1 MPHKPLNQA
10 SKKSATPPSDWNNVN
25 QWYDELVGNAG
36 SSHHQKVIIPGVM
49 RLLNLAPPAR
59 VLDIAAGQGVLCR
72 ALSEQGLE
80 VTGVDL
86 APELIKAARQRCAS
100 ALEHHVLGDARKLGE
115 IAELANTSFDAA
127 ICVLAIQ
134 NMTPLS
140 PVWQGCRQM
149 LKPGGVLVVVMMH
162 PCFRVPRASNWGWDE
177 VAGSQY
183 RRVDRYLT
191 SEKIAIAMHPGS
203 EPTESTL
210 SFHRPLQAYINTLG
224 SAGLMIDHIEEWISH
239 KHPPQGKRFT
249 AMDKSRREIPLF
261 LALRARRSVVDQE

>member
-1 MPHKPLNQA
+1 MAHKHLNKA
-10 SKKSATPPSDWNNVN
+10 SQKAAAPRSDWNNVN
-25 QWYDELVGNAG
+25 QWYDELVGDAG

-49 RLLNLAPPAR
+49 RLLNLTPPAR

-86 APELIKAARQRCAS
+86 APELVKAARHRCTS
-100 ALEHHVLGDARKLGE
+100 SLEHHVVGDARKLGE
-115 IAELANTSFDAA
+115 ITELANTSFDAA

-140 PVWQGCRQM
+140 PVWQGCRQK
-149 LKPGGVLVVVMMH
+149 LKPGGLLVVVMMH
-162 PCFRVPRASNWGWDE
+162 PCFRVPRASSWCWDE
-177 VAGSQY
+177 MAESQY

-203 EPTESTL
+203 EPTEATL

-224 SAGLMIDHIEEWISH
+224 SAGLLIDHIEEWTSH
-239 KHPPQGKRFT
+239 KQPPPGKRF
-249 AMDKSRREIPLF
+249 AALDKSRREIPLF
-261 LALRARRSVVDQE
+261 LALRARSMAAGAE